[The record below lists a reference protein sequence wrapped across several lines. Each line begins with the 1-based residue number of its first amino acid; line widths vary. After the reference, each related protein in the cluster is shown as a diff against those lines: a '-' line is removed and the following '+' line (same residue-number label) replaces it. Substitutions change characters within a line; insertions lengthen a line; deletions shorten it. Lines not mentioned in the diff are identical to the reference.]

1 MIKKF
6 PAKQQRLIIL
16 KLFFRKVHV
25 MYVATVDGYVKKIS
39 ILPRTQET
47 CVVEVWR
54 ASPPHNAD
62 SHILA
67 LRYLKET
74 DSVSIFFT
82 YVFK

>member
-1 MIKKF
+1 
-6 PAKQQRLIIL
+6 
-16 KLFFRKVHV
+16 
-25 MYVATVDGYVKKIS
+25 MYVATADGHVKKIS

-54 ASPPHNAD
+54 ASPPNNAD

-74 DSVSIFFT
+74 DSVSIFYFIFINQK
-82 YVFK
+82 FKLDDNLIGLIIFKFI